1 MKQCKHFLGGATS
14 ISDGIFFL
22 DFHRFV
28 SKQAHLK
35 VTLKWLWTEDA
46 SEFFVA
52 GDAAWS
58 QFVRAHVEHW
68 CKHGEGVLCAIPSV
82 GARIDVKCACA
93 PF

>member
-1 MKQCKHFLGGATS
+1 MGGATS